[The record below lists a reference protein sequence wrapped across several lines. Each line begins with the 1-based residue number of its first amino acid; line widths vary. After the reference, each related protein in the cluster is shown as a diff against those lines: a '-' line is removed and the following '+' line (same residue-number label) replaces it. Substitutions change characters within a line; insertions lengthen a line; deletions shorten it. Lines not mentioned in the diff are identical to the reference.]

1 MKWFPFNFT
10 KQEKEALKS
19 GMQQNTSKKWIIG
32 MLLFAAIII
41 AEIFLLYKNQLLLRL
56 FIGIEGAIMVGFIFS
71 RNKKM
76 VSKPDVSPDLVS
88 AVKKMDDYV
97 VNENKKLAKAWV
109 VMFLAVVIFFVL
121 FMGGLLFYVLV
132 IKPYFFHF

>member
-1 MKWFPFNFT
+1 MKWLPFNFT

-19 GMQQNTSKKWIIG
+19 GMQQTTSKKWTIG
-32 MLLFAAIII
+32 MILFAVVII
-41 AEIFLLYKNQLLLRL
+41 AGIVLLYKNQFLLRL
-56 FIGIEGAIMVGFIFS
+56 FIGIAGIIMVGFIFS

-76 VSKPDVSPDLVS
+76 TNKPNAAPDLVS

-121 FMGGLLFYVLV
+121 FMGGLIFYVLV
-132 IKPYFFHF
+132 IKPYFLHF

>member
-1 MKWFPFNFT
+1 MKWFPFDFT

-19 GMQQNTSKKWIIG
+19 GTQQNTSKKWIIG
-32 MLLFAAIII
+32 MILFAAVIITGMV
-41 AEIFLLYKNQLLLRL
+41 LLYKNQFLLRL
-56 FIGIEGAIMVGFIFS
+56 FIGISGIILIGLVFS
-71 RNKKM
+71 RNKRM
-76 VSKPDVSPDLVS
+76 TNKPNTSPDLVS

-109 VMFLAVVIFFVL
+109 AMFLGVVIFFVL
-121 FMGGLLFYVLV
+121 FMGGLLFYVFI